1 MSYENP
7 KRAIDTQSAQ
17 HIQNMQNSLVQ
28 SFGNYAKTVGSLAQ
42 QKFAK
47 EQKQLEQERKDSL
60 KRREKII
67 KERQDG
73 FISLIGINDP
83 ILGNNFQFKA
93 RNAVDQSFILK
104 RDNPNGMS
112 LEDQTIVNNTS
123 RLAKD
128 TLGALTNMG
137 VLIDGAR
144 NAITKT
150 GKRGGAAPNQPKDAQ
165 GVRGGNLAFARAMGD
180 IGTAEYIKNLDF
192 DLTNQNGTDF
202 QFSTSELLEDGSYL
216 RGNLNSAQMR
226 KWQENPEEGYYVTI
240 PNNQEDMTLT
250 VNEFGLGQGKNLNRG
265 TASSVLGADI
275 YKEKWV
281 YNRKTGAND
290 KVRILDRSIVLERL
304 REGSKNQIMNGMTKN
319 SRVALFNFYA
329 GIGKD
334 EEEKSKLVIRGYED
348 DLTKEELESLVT
360 MYNEIQYDS
369 YVNNTPEVI
378 IAGEEKKELTPA
390 QQKAINRDLE
400 ITSQAADVFEAI
412 INPMANAQLNKL
424 GKYSSTSGQEFA
436 SITQQVDAYGPN
448 EGKETGIFTII
459 DTKPKDVQKDGDFQK
474 TSVKY
479 DLHTNVERQAFVE
492 RLIPGN
498 SDSVK
503 AKQSELV
510 KMLTKKY
517 PTPEKE
523 TKKLKFN
530 PITKKNE
537 QIK

>member
-17 HIQNMQNSLVQ
+17 HIQNVQNSLAQ

-47 EQKQLEQERKDSL
+47 EQKQLEQERKNAL
-60 KRREKII
+60 KRQEKLI

-83 ILGNNFQFKA
+83 VLGNRFQELA
-93 RNAVDQSFILK
+93 RTAVDQAYLIK

-112 LEDQTIVNNTS
+112 LYDQTIVNNTS
-123 RLAKD
+123 SLAKD

-144 NAITKT
+144 KAITRT

-180 IGTAEYIKNLDF
+180 VGTAEYIKNLDF

-202 QFSTSELLEDGSYL
+202 RFSTSELLEDGSYL
-216 RGNLNSAQMR
+216 KGNLNSAQMR
-226 KWQENPEEGYYVTI
+226 KWQENPKEGYYVTI
-240 PNNQEDMTLT
+240 PDNQEDMTST
-250 VNEFGLGQGKNLNRG
+250 VNEYGLGQGKNLNRG
-265 TASSVLGADI
+265 MASSVLGADI
-275 YKEKWV
+275 YIEDYV
-281 YNRKTGAND
+281 YNAATKAND

-319 SRVALFNFYA
+319 SRVALINFYN
-329 GIGKD
+329 GLNKT
-334 EEEKSKLVIRGYED
+334 EEQKSKLEIIGYED
-348 DLTKEELESLVT
+348 DLSKEQLEKLVT
-360 MYNEIQYDS
+360 DYNEIQYDS

-378 IAGEEKKELTPA
+378 MAGKAIKELTPA
-390 QQKAINRDLE
+390 QQKAMNKDLL
-400 ITSQAADVFEAI
+400 ITSQARDIFEAI
-412 INPMANAQLNKL
+412 INPMANSQLNKL
-424 GKYSSTSGQEFA
+424 GTYSRANGQEFA
-436 SITQQVDAYGPN
+436 SVTQDIDDYGPN
-448 EGKETGIFTII
+448 EGKQNGIFTIV
-459 DTKPKDVQKDGDFQK
+459 DTQLKDIQKDGNVQQTSQTFNLYEPLLRSAFALRLVPKGEQK
-474 TSVKY
+474 R
-479 DLHTNVERQAFVE
+479 NE
-492 RLIPGN
+492 LI
-498 SDSVK
+498 
-503 AKQSELV
+503 E
-510 KMLTKKY
+510 MLAKKY

-530 PITKKNE
+530 PITKKN
-537 QIK
+537 Q

>member
-17 HIQNMQNSLVQ
+17 HIQNMQNSLAQ

-47 EQKQLEQERKDSL
+47 EQKQLEQERKDAL

-180 IGTAEYIKNLDF
+180 VGTAEYIKNLDF

-240 PNNQEDMTLT
+240 PDNQEDMTLT

-319 SRVALFNFYA
+319 SRVALINFYA
-329 GIGKD
+329 GIGKG
-334 EEEKSKLVIRGYED
+334 EEEKSKLEIIGYED
-348 DLTKEELESLVT
+348 DLSEEQLEKLVT
-360 MYNEIQYDS
+360 RYNTIQYDS
-369 YVNNTPEVI
+369 FVNNTPKVI
-378 IAGEEKKELTPA
+378 QQGKRNKPITITE
-390 QQKAINRDLE
+390 QKAINRDLE
-400 ITSQAADVFEAI
+400 ITSQATDVFEAI
-412 INPMANAQLNKL
+412 INPTANVQLNKL
-424 GKYSSTSGQEFA
+424 GKYSSTVGPEFK
-436 SITQQVDAYGPN
+436 SVTMKVDTWGPN
-448 EGKETGIFTII
+448 KGEDTGVFTII
-459 DTKPKDVQKDGDFQK
+459 DTKKKDVDSKDEKQT
-474 TSVKY
+474 TSMEYNLYEPIDREK
-479 DLHTNVERQAFVE
+479 FVE
-492 RLIPGN
+492 RLIPG
-498 SDSVK
+498 SQKVK
-503 AKQSELV
+503 RSKLL
-510 KMLTKKY
+510 KMLSNKY
-517 PTPEKE
+517 PTSEEKFTYNAE
-523 TKKLKFN
+523 DNT
-530 PITKKNE
+530 
-537 QIK
+537 IK

>member
-17 HIQNMQNSLVQ
+17 HIQNMQNSLAQ

-47 EQKQLEQERKDSL
+47 EQKQLEQERKDAL

-144 NAITKT
+144 KAITKT

-180 IGTAEYIKNLDF
+180 VGTAEYIKNLDF

-202 QFSTSELLEDGSYL
+202 QF
-216 RGNLNSAQMR
+216 
-226 KWQENPEEGYYVTI
+226 
-240 PNNQEDMTLT
+240 
-250 VNEFGLGQGKNLNRG
+250 
-265 TASSVLGADI
+265 
-275 YKEKWV
+275 
-281 YNRKTGAND
+281 
-290 KVRILDRSIVLERL
+290 
-304 REGSKNQIMNGMTKN
+304 
-319 SRVALFNFYA
+319 
-329 GIGKD
+329 
-334 EEEKSKLVIRGYED
+334 
-348 DLTKEELESLVT
+348 
-360 MYNEIQYDS
+360 
-369 YVNNTPEVI
+369 
-378 IAGEEKKELTPA
+378 
-390 QQKAINRDLE
+390 
-400 ITSQAADVFEAI
+400 
-412 INPMANAQLNKL
+412 
-424 GKYSSTSGQEFA
+424 
-436 SITQQVDAYGPN
+436 
-448 EGKETGIFTII
+448 
-459 DTKPKDVQKDGDFQK
+459 
-474 TSVKY
+474 
-479 DLHTNVERQAFVE
+479 
-492 RLIPGN
+492 
-498 SDSVK
+498 
-503 AKQSELV
+503 
-510 KMLTKKY
+510 
-517 PTPEKE
+517 
-523 TKKLKFN
+523 
-530 PITKKNE
+530 
-537 QIK
+537 